1 MDRDTCVF
9 CRRRPRE
16 SRLIYREA
24 ALGELLFEK
33 CNAHFRTAAYPR
45 RASQFK
51 TDIAGLPQ
59 CRQQCLMKNRLTYF
73 SSHKTCVSS
82 ACKKLLS
89 ELQAAQETRKAI
101 NRAGFIVSRKAARAD
116 AKDHDLLQE
125 QLENHDAIGSE
136 MEAIVHGLLADS
148 EQGEDEEEE
157 EKEALLLLQVA
168 QLEQDIAGL
177 QSLEEEVG
185 SLRKESRSVEAE
197 MKRLRPFELEVS
209 GA

>member
-1 MDRDTCVF
+1 M
-9 CRRRPRE
+9 
-16 SRLIYREA
+16 
-24 ALGELLFEK
+24 
-33 CNAHFRTAAYPR
+33 
-45 RASQFK
+45 
-51 TDIAGLPQ
+51 TDIAGPTAVSTAV
-59 CRQQCLMKNRLTYF
+59 LMKNRLTYF
-73 SSHKTCVSS
+73 SSRKTCVSW
-82 ACKKLLS
+82 ACKCKKLLS

-148 EQGEDEEEE
+148 EQGEDEDEE

-168 QLEQDIAGL
+168 QLEQDVAGL